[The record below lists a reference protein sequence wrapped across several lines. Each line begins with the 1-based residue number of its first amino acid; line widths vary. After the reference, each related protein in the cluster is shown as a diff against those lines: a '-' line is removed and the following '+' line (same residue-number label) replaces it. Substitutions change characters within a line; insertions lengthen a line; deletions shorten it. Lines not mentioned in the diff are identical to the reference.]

1 MGGARFV
8 EFNCKSGRTNYM
20 KKHHL
25 CLISVAVLTAGCTSY
40 RHPEPVQA
48 KDALR
53 HAMTEQSKAGAL
65 TSVPK
70 SVQSELLQLNRPPQA
85 ISMPEPRLR
94 IAAHDVD
101 AVEFFGSLF
110 KGSRYSVAVHPGVA
124 GQISVELKD
133 VTLTEVLAVVG
144 DMYGFD
150 VQRKGNVFHV
160 YPAGL
165 RTETIPVNYLMMSRR
180 GLSRTS
186 VSTGGVASNDSNSSN
201 NNNFDNAN
209 GSTNNNTSN
218 RSSNGGS
225 GSDGNG
231 TRIET
236 DTNSDYWTDL
246 RDTLQIL
253 VGSGDGRAVIT
264 SPQAGLV
271 TVRAYPKELKAVR
284 EFLSQSE
291 SHLKRQV
298 VLEARILEVALSEGY
313 EQGVDWS
320 GLTASWDG
328 NKGIPTVAQPILTAP
343 GSDPAYKL
351 LNGAGS
357 LGTSLVGATN
367 PIFKAIGGG
376 AGFTITDGNFNVAVN
391 LLKTQGDV
399 NTLSSPRVT
408 ATNNQ
413 KAVIKVGTDEYY
425 VTNASTTITTTPTGT
440 DKTPNVEL
448 TPFFSGIALD
458 VTPQIDEDG
467 KVLLHIH
474 PSVIDTEE
482 QNKVIDM
489 GTTGGKLQLPLAKS
503 SIRESDTVVQ
513 ANNGDIIVIGG
524 LMKTD
529 KQEIVSKVPLL
540 GDIPWV
546 GEAFTNRRESTKKV
560 ELVILLKPTVV
571 EKDTWQNEL
580 QRSSELLDKWYP
592 PKG

>member
-1 MGGARFV
+1 
-8 EFNCKSGRTNYM
+8 M
-20 KKHHL
+20 KKHRL
-25 CLISVAVLTAGCTSY
+25 CLITVAMMAAGCTTY
-40 RHPEPVQA
+40 QHPEPTQA
-48 KDALR
+48 KDALKQ
-53 HAMTEQSKAGAL
+53 AMNEQQKQAAPLTAL
-65 TSVPK
+65 PK
-70 SVQSELLQLNRPPQA
+70 SVQSELLQLNRPQMPVG
-85 ISMPEPRLR
+85 MPEKRLR
-94 IAAHDVD
+94 IAAHDVE

-124 GQISVELKD
+124 GLVSVELKD
-133 VTLTEVLAVVG
+133 VTLPEVLAVVG

-150 VQRKGNVFHV
+150 VQRKGNVFHI

-186 VSTGGVASNDSNSSN
+186 VSTGGVTANDSNNSSDSSFDNASN
-201 NNNFDNAN
+201 NNS
-209 GSTNNNTSN
+209 GSNSSTSN
-218 RSSNGGS
+218 NSSGDNN
-225 GSDGNG
+225 NG

-246 RDTLQIL
+246 RDSLQTLI
-253 VGSGDGRAVIT
+253 GTGDGRAVIT

-271 TVRAYPKELKAVR
+271 TIRAYPKELKAVR
-284 EFLSQSE
+284 EFLTQSE

-298 VLEARILEVALSEGY
+298 VLEARIIEVALNEGY

-320 GLTASWDG
+320 GLSASWDG
-328 NKGIPTVAQPILTAP
+328 NKGITGGQ
-343 GSDPAYKL
+343 
-351 LNGAGS
+351 S
-357 LGTSLVGATN
+357 LANTQLPSTPN
-367 PIFKAIGGG
+367 QIFSALGGG
-376 AGFTITDGNFNVAVN
+376 AGFKISDGNFNVAVN

-425 VTNASTTITTTPTGT
+425 VTNASTTITTTSTGT

-458 VTPQIDEDG
+458 VTPQIDEEG

-489 GTTGGKLQLPLAKS
+489 GTSGGKLQLPLAKS

-560 ELVILLKPTVV
+560 ELVIMLKPTVV

-592 PKG
+592 AKG

>member
-1 MGGARFV
+1 
-8 EFNCKSGRTNYM
+8 M
-20 KKHHL
+20 KKHRL
-25 CLISVAVLTAGCTSY
+25 CLITVAMMAAGCTTY
-40 RHPEPVQA
+40 QHPEPTQA
-48 KDALR
+48 KDALKQ
-53 HAMTEQSKAGAL
+53 AMNEQQKQAAPLTAL
-65 TSVPK
+65 PK
-70 SVQSELLQLNRPPQA
+70 SVQSELLQLNRPQMPVG
-85 ISMPEPRLR
+85 MPEKRLR
-94 IAAHDVD
+94 IAAHDVE

-124 GQISVELKD
+124 GLVSVELKD
-133 VTLTEVLAVVG
+133 VTLPEVLAVVG

-150 VQRKGNVFHV
+150 VQRKGNVFHI

-186 VSTGGVASNDSNSSN
+186 VSTGGVTANDSNNSSDSSFDSASN
-201 NNNFDNAN
+201 NNS
-209 GSTNNNTSN
+209 GSNSSTSN
-218 RSSNGGS
+218 NSSGDNN
-225 GSDGNG
+225 NG

-246 RDTLQIL
+246 RDSLQTLI
-253 VGSGDGRAVIT
+253 GTGDGRAVIT

-271 TVRAYPKELKAVR
+271 TIRAYPKDLKAVR
-284 EFLSQSE
+284 EFLTQSE

-298 VLEARILEVALSEGY
+298 VLEARIIEVALNEGY

-320 GLTASWDG
+320 GLSASWDG
-328 NKGIPTVAQPILTAP
+328 NKGITGGQ
-343 GSDPAYKL
+343 
-351 LNGAGS
+351 S
-357 LGTSLVGATN
+357 LANTQLPSTPN
-367 PIFKAIGGG
+367 QIFSALGGG
-376 AGFTITDGNFNVAVN
+376 AGFKISDGNFNVAVN

-425 VTNASTTITTTPTGT
+425 VTNASTTITTTSTGT

-458 VTPQIDEDG
+458 VTPQIDEEG

-489 GTTGGKLQLPLAKS
+489 GTSGGKLQLPLAKS

-560 ELVILLKPTVV
+560 ELVIMLKPTVV

-592 PKG
+592 AKG

>member
-1 MGGARFV
+1 
-8 EFNCKSGRTNYM
+8 M
-20 KKHHL
+20 KKHHF
-25 CLISVAVLTAGCTSY
+25 CLLPLALAVAACTSY
-40 RHPEPVQA
+40 QHPEPVQA
-48 KDALR
+48 KDALKQ
-53 HAMTEQSKAGAL
+53 AMKEQTPTAPL
-65 TSVPK
+65 TTLPP
-70 SVQSELLQLNRPPQA
+70 SVQSELLQLNRPQQPLA
-85 ISMPEPRLR
+85 VPEKRLR

-124 GQISVELKD
+124 GAISVELKD
-133 VTLTEVLAVVG
+133 VTLQEALATVG

-165 RTETIPVNYLMMSRR
+165 RTETIPVNYLMMARR

-186 VSTGGVASNDSNSSN
+186 VSTGGVTANDNN
-201 NNNFDNAN
+201 NNGNNNFDSS
-209 GSTNNNTSN
+209 GNNNN
-218 RSSNGGS
+218 GNNNLGSSNGDNGNS
-225 GSDGNG
+225 NNSNG

-236 DTNSDYWTDL
+236 DSNNDYWSDL
-246 RDTLQIL
+246 RDALQTLI
-253 VGSGDGRAVIT
+253 GTGEGRAVIT

-284 EFLSQSE
+284 EFLDQSGE
-291 SHLKRQV
+291 HLKRQV
-298 VLEARILEVALSEGY
+298 VLEARILEVSLNEGY

-320 GLTASWDG
+320 GLSASWDG
-328 NKGIPTVAQPILTAP
+328 NKGIT
-343 GSDPAYKL
+343 G
-351 LNGAGS
+351 GGS
-357 LGTSLVGATN
+357 LLDS
-367 PIFKAIGGG
+367 PIASTPNQIFRALGGG
-376 AGFTITDGNFNVAVN
+376 AGFTISDGNFNVAVS

-413 KAVIKVGTDEYY
+413 KAVIKVGTDEYF
-425 VTNASTTITTTPTGT
+425 VTNASTTTTTSGNSAPIV
-440 DKTPNVEL
+440 TPNVEL

-458 VTPQIDEDG
+458 VTPQIDEAG
-467 KVLLHIH
+467 RVLLHIH

-482 QNKVIDM
+482 QNKTINV
-489 GTTGGKLQLPLAKS
+489 GTADPLVLPLAKS
-503 SIRESDTVVQ
+503 AIRESDTVVQ

-571 EKDTWQNEL
+571 EKDTWQKEL

>member
-1 MGGARFV
+1 
-8 EFNCKSGRTNYM
+8 M
-20 KKHHL
+20 KTHRL
-25 CLISVAVLTAGCTSY
+25 CLIAVAMMAAGCTTY
-40 RHPEPVQA
+40 RHPEPTQA
-48 KDALR
+48 KDALKQ
-53 HAMTEQSKAGAL
+53 AMSEQQKRAAPL
-65 TSVPK
+65 TTLPE
-70 SVQSELLQLNRPPQA
+70 SVQSELLQLNRPQTPVP
-85 ISMPEPRLR
+85 MPEKRLR
-94 IAAHDVD
+94 IAAHDVE

-110 KGSRYSVAVHPGVA
+110 KGSRYSVAVHPGVS
-124 GQISVELKD
+124 GLVSVELKD
-133 VTLTEVLAVVG
+133 VTLLEVLAVVG

-150 VQRKGNVFHV
+150 VQRKGNVFHI

-186 VSTGGVASNDSNSSN
+186 VSTGGVTSNDNNNSNNNSFDSANSNNTSTSNSS
-201 NNNFDNAN
+201 
-209 GSTNNNTSN
+209 G
-218 RSSNGGS
+218 SNGN
-225 GSDGNG
+225 SDNSNG

-246 RDTLQIL
+246 RTSLEMLI
-253 VGSGDGRAVIT
+253 GTGDGRAVIT

-271 TVRAYPKELKAVR
+271 TIRAYPKELKAVR
-284 EFLSQSE
+284 EFLNQSE

-298 VLEARILEVALSEGY
+298 VLEARILEVSLNEGY

-320 GLTASWDG
+320 GLSASWDG
-328 NKGIPTVAQPILTAP
+328 NKGIT
-343 GSDPAYKL
+343 G
-351 LNGAGS
+351 GGS
-357 LGTSLVGATN
+357 LANTGLPVTPN
-367 PIFKAIGGG
+367 QIFTALGGG
-376 AGFTITDGNFNVAVN
+376 AGFKISDGSFKVAVN

-425 VTNASTTITTTPTGT
+425 VTNASTTITTNSSGVS

-458 VTPQIDEDG
+458 VTPQIDEEG

-489 GTTGGKLQLPLAKS
+489 GTTGGKLELPLARS

-571 EKDTWQNEL
+571 EKETWQNEL
-580 QRSSELLDKWYP
+580 QRSADLLDKWYP

>member
-1 MGGARFV
+1 
-8 EFNCKSGRTNYM
+8 M
-20 KKHHL
+20 KKHHF
-25 CLISVAVLTAGCTSY
+25 CLLPLALAVAACTTY
-40 RHPEPVQA
+40 KHPEPVQA
-48 KDALR
+48 KDALKQ
-53 HAMTEQSKAGAL
+53 AMTEQTPTAPL
-65 TSVPK
+65 TTLPP
-70 SVQSELLQLNRPPQA
+70 SVQSELLQLNRPQQPVA
-85 ISMPEPRLR
+85 VPEKRLR

-124 GQISVELKD
+124 GSISVELKD
-133 VTLTEVLAVVG
+133 VTLQEALATVG

-165 RTETIPVNYLMMSRR
+165 RTETIPVNYLMMARR

-186 VSTGGVASNDSNSSN
+186 VSTGGVTANDNNNNGNNNNFDGSSN
-201 NNNFDNAN
+201 NNN
-209 GSTNNNTSN
+209 GNNNFGS
-218 RSSNGGS
+218 SSNGDNS
-225 GSDGNG
+225 NNNSNG

-236 DTNSDYWTDL
+236 DSNNDYWTDL
-246 RDTLQIL
+246 RDSLQTLI
-253 VGSGDGRAVIT
+253 GTGEGRAVIT

-284 EFLSQSE
+284 DFLDQSGE
-291 SHLKRQV
+291 HLKRQV
-298 VLEARILEVALSEGY
+298 VLEARILEVSLNEGY
-313 EQGVDWS
+313 EQGVDWN
-320 GLTASWDG
+320 GLSASWDG
-328 NKGIPTVAQPILTAP
+328 NKGIRK
-343 GSDPAYKL
+343 G
-351 LNGAGS
+351 GS
-357 LGTSLVGATN
+357 LGDSQVGATN
-367 PIFKAIGGG
+367 PIFNAIGGG
-376 AGFTITDGNFNVAVN
+376 AGFTISDGNFTVAVD

-413 KAVIKVGTDEYY
+413 KAVIKVGTDEYF
-425 VTNASTTITTTPTGT
+425 VTNASTTTTTSGNSAPIV
-440 DKTPNVEL
+440 TPNVEL

-458 VTPQIDEDG
+458 VTPQIDEQG

-482 QNKVIDM
+482 QNKTINV
-489 GTTGGKLQLPLAKS
+489 GTADPLVLPLAKS

-513 ANNGDIIVIGG
+513 ANNGDIVVIGG

-529 KQEIVSKVPLL
+529 KKEVVSKVPLL

-546 GEAFTNRRESTKKV
+546 GEAFTNRSESTNKV

-571 EKDTWQNEL
+571 DKDTWQKEL

>member
-1 MGGARFV
+1 
-8 EFNCKSGRTNYM
+8 M

-25 CLISVAVLTAGCTSY
+25 CLISAAVLTAGCTSY

-53 HAMTEQSKAGAL
+53 HAMTEQNKGGAL
-65 TSVPK
+65 TSVPT

-186 VSTGGVASNDSNSSN
+186 VSTGGVASNDNNSSN
-201 NNNFDNAN
+201 NNNFDNSN
-209 GSTNNNTSN
+209 NTNNSTSN
-218 RSSNGGS
+218 RSSNGS
-225 GSDGNG
+225 SNSDSNG

-246 RDTLQIL
+246 RDTLQTLI
-253 VGSGDGRAVIT
+253 GSGDGRAVIT

-271 TVRAYPKELKAVR
+271 TIRAYPKELKAVR
-284 EFLSQSE
+284 EFLNQSE

-298 VLEARILEVALSEGY
+298 VLEARILEVSLNEGY

-320 GLTASWDG
+320 GLSASWDG
-328 NKGIPTVAQPILTAP
+328 NKGIT
-343 GSDPAYKL
+343 G
-351 LNGAGS
+351 GGS
-357 LGTSLVGATN
+357 LTPSTIANTPN
-367 PIFKAIGGG
+367 QIFSALGGG
-376 AGFTITDGNFNVAVN
+376 AGFKISDGNFNVAVN

-413 KAVIKVGTDEYY
+413 KAVIKVGTDEYF
-425 VTNASTTITTTPTGT
+425 VTNASTTTTTSGT
-440 DKTPNVEL
+440 SAPIVTPNVEL

-458 VTPQIDEDG
+458 VTPQIDEEG

-482 QNKVIDM
+482 QKKTIDV
-489 GTTGGKLQLPLAKS
+489 GTADPLILPLAKS

>member
-1 MGGARFV
+1 
-8 EFNCKSGRTNYM
+8 M
-20 KKHHL
+20 KKHRL
-25 CLISVAVLTAGCTSY
+25 SLITVAMMAAGCTTY
-40 RHPEPVQA
+40 QHPEPTQA
-48 KDALR
+48 KDALKQ
-53 HAMTEQSKAGAL
+53 AMNEQQKQAAPLTAL
-65 TSVPK
+65 PK
-70 SVQSELLQLNRPPQA
+70 SVQSELLQLNRPQMPVG
-85 ISMPEPRLR
+85 MPEKRLR
-94 IAAHDVD
+94 IAAHDVE

-124 GQISVELKD
+124 GLVSVELKD
-133 VTLTEVLAVVG
+133 VTLPEVLAVVG

-150 VQRKGNVFHV
+150 VQRKGNVFHI

-186 VSTGGVASNDSNSSN
+186 VSTGGVTANDSNNSSDSSFDSASN
-201 NNNFDNAN
+201 NNS
-209 GSTNNNTSN
+209 GSNSSTSN
-218 RSSNGGS
+218 NSSGDNN
-225 GSDGNG
+225 NG

-246 RDTLQIL
+246 RDSLQTLI
-253 VGSGDGRAVIT
+253 GTGDGRAVIT

-271 TVRAYPKELKAVR
+271 TIRAYPKELKAVR
-284 EFLSQSE
+284 EFLTQSE

-298 VLEARILEVALSEGY
+298 VLEARIIEVALNEGY

-320 GLTASWDG
+320 GLSASWDG
-328 NKGIPTVAQPILTAP
+328 NKGITGGQ
-343 GSDPAYKL
+343 
-351 LNGAGS
+351 S
-357 LGTSLVGATN
+357 LANTQLPSTPN
-367 PIFKAIGGG
+367 QIFSALGGG
-376 AGFTITDGNFNVAVN
+376 AGFKISDGNFNVAVN

-425 VTNASTTITTTPTGT
+425 VTNASTTITTTSTGT

-458 VTPQIDEDG
+458 VTPQIDEEG

-489 GTTGGKLQLPLAKS
+489 GTSGGKLQLPLAKS

-560 ELVILLKPTVV
+560 ELVIMLKPTVV

-592 PKG
+592 AKG

>member
-1 MGGARFV
+1 
-8 EFNCKSGRTNYM
+8 M
-20 KKHHL
+20 KKHRL
-25 CLISVAVLTAGCTSY
+25 CLITVAMMAAGCTTY
-40 RHPEPVQA
+40 QHPEPTQA
-48 KDALR
+48 KDALKQ
-53 HAMTEQSKAGAL
+53 AMNDQQKQAAPLTAL
-65 TSVPK
+65 PK
-70 SVQSELLQLNRPPQA
+70 SVQSELLQLNRPQMPVG
-85 ISMPEPRLR
+85 MPEKRLR
-94 IAAHDVD
+94 IAAHDVE

-124 GQISVELKD
+124 GLVSVELKD
-133 VTLTEVLAVVG
+133 VTLPEVLAVVG

-150 VQRKGNVFHV
+150 VQRKGNVFHI

-186 VSTGGVASNDSNSSN
+186 VSTGGVTANDSNNDSNGSFDNSSN
-201 NNNFDNAN
+201 NN
-209 GSTNNNTSN
+209 STNNS
-218 RSSNGGS
+218 SSNNSS
-225 GSDGNG
+225 GDSSNG

-246 RDTLQIL
+246 RDSLQTLI
-253 VGSGDGRAVIT
+253 GSGDGRAVIT

-271 TVRAYPKELKAVR
+271 TIRAYPKELKAVR
-284 EFLSQSE
+284 EFLNQSE

-298 VLEARILEVALSEGY
+298 VLEARIIEVALNEGY

-320 GLTASWDG
+320 GLSASWDG
-328 NKGIPTVAQPILTAP
+328 NKGITGGGSADTSPLPTTPNQ
-343 GSDPAYKL
+343 
-351 LNGAGS
+351 
-357 LGTSLVGATN
+357 
-367 PIFKAIGGG
+367 IFSALGGG
-376 AGFTITDGNFNVAVN
+376 AGFKISDGNFNVAVN

-413 KAVIKVGTDEYY
+413 KAVIKVGTDEYF
-425 VTNASTTITTTPTGT
+425 VTNASTTTVTSTGT
-440 DKTPNVEL
+440 AEPIVTPNVEL

-458 VTPQIDEDG
+458 VTPQIDEEG
-467 KVLLHIH
+467 RVLLHIH

-482 QNKVIDM
+482 QKKIINV
-489 GTTGGKLQLPLAKS
+489 GTAKPLELPLAKS

-560 ELVILLKPTVV
+560 ELVIMLKPTVV

-592 PKG
+592 AKG

>member
-1 MGGARFV
+1 
-8 EFNCKSGRTNYM
+8 M
-20 KKHHL
+20 KKHHF
-25 CLISVAVLTAGCTSY
+25 CLLPLALAVAACTSY
-40 RHPEPVQA
+40 QHPEPVQA
-48 KDALR
+48 KDALKQ
-53 HAMTEQSKAGAL
+53 AMKEQTPTAPL
-65 TSVPK
+65 TTLPP
-70 SVQSELLQLNRPPQA
+70 SVQSELLQLNRPQQPLA
-85 ISMPEPRLR
+85 VPEKRLR

-124 GQISVELKD
+124 GAISVELKD
-133 VTLTEVLAVVG
+133 VTLQEALATVG

-165 RTETIPVNYLMMSRR
+165 RTETIPVNYLMMARR

-186 VSTGGVASNDSNSSN
+186 VSTGGVTANDNN
-201 NNNFDNAN
+201 NNGNNNFDSS
-209 GSTNNNTSN
+209 GNNNN
-218 RSSNGGS
+218 GNNNLGSSNGDNGNS
-225 GSDGNG
+225 NNSNG

-236 DTNSDYWTDL
+236 DSNNDYWTDL
-246 RDTLQIL
+246 RDALQTLI
-253 VGSGDGRAVIT
+253 GTGEGRAVIT

-284 EFLSQSE
+284 EFLDQSGE
-291 SHLKRQV
+291 HLKRQV
-298 VLEARILEVALSEGY
+298 VLEARILEVSLNEGY

-320 GLTASWDG
+320 GLSASWDG
-328 NKGIPTVAQPILTAP
+328 NKGIT
-343 GSDPAYKL
+343 G
-351 LNGAGS
+351 GGS
-357 LGTSLVGATN
+357 LLDS
-367 PIFKAIGGG
+367 PIASTPNQIFRALGGG
-376 AGFTITDGNFNVAVN
+376 AGFTISDGNFNVAVS

-413 KAVIKVGTDEYY
+413 KAVIKVGTDEYF
-425 VTNASTTITTTPTGT
+425 VTNASTTTTTSGNSAPIV
-440 DKTPNVEL
+440 TPNVEL

-458 VTPQIDEDG
+458 VTPQIDEQG

-482 QNKVIDM
+482 QSKTINV
-489 GTTGGKLQLPLAKS
+489 GTADPLVLPLAKS
-503 SIRESDTVVQ
+503 AIRESDTVVQ

-571 EKDTWQNEL
+571 EKDTWQKEL

>member
-1 MGGARFV
+1 MQVRV
-8 EFNCKSGRTNYM
+8 HSLHEKN
-20 KKHHL
+20 HL
-25 CLISVAVLTAGCTSY
+25 CLISVAVLAAGCTSY

-48 KDALR
+48 KDALK
-53 HAMTEQSKAGAL
+53 HAMTEQNKIGAL
-65 TSVPK
+65 ATVPK
-70 SVQSELLQLNRPPQA
+70 SVQSELLQMNRPPQA
-85 ISMPEPRLR
+85 ISMPEQRLR
-94 IAAHDVD
+94 IAAHDVE

-110 KGSRYSVAVHPGVA
+110 KGSRYSVAVHPGV
-124 GQISVELKD
+124 GGLVSVELKD
-133 VTLTEVLAVVG
+133 VTLPEVLAVVG

-186 VSTGGVASNDSNSSN
+186 VSTGGVTANDNNSNNSSV
-201 NNNFDNAN
+201 DNAN
-209 GSTNNNTSN
+209 GNSSGSNN
-218 RSSNGGS
+218 SSNSSS
-225 GSDGNG
+225 GSNSSNG

-246 RDTLQIL
+246 RGSLEMLI
-253 VGSGDGRAVIT
+253 GSGDGRAVIT

-271 TVRAYPKELKAVR
+271 TIRAYPKELKAVR

-291 SHLKRQV
+291 THLKRQV
-298 VLEARILEVALSEGY
+298 VLEARILEVALNEGY

-320 GLTASWDG
+320 GLSASWDG
-328 NKGIPTVAQPILTAP
+328 NKGIT
-343 GSDPAYKL
+343 G
-351 LNGAGS
+351 GGS
-357 LGTSLVGATN
+357 LSPTQLPTTPN
-367 PIFKAIGGG
+367 QIFTALGGG
-376 AGFTITDGNFNVAVN
+376 AGFKISDGNFNVAVN

-413 KAVIKVGTDEYY
+413 KAVIKVGTDEYF
-425 VTNASTTITTTPTGT
+425 VTKASTTITSNSSGVS
-440 DKTPNVEL
+440 DRTPNVEL
-448 TPFFSGIALD
+448 TPFFSGISLD
-458 VTPQIDEDG
+458 VTPQIDEEG

-489 GTTGGKLQLPLAKS
+489 GTSGGRLELPLAKS

-540 GDIPWV
+540 GDIPWI

-580 QRSSELLDKWYP
+580 KRSADLLDKWYP

>member
-1 MGGARFV
+1 
-8 EFNCKSGRTNYM
+8 M
-20 KKHHL
+20 KKHRL
-25 CLISVAVLTAGCTSY
+25 CLITVAMMAAGCTTY
-40 RHPEPVQA
+40 QHPEPTQA
-48 KDALR
+48 KDALKQ
-53 HAMTEQSKAGAL
+53 AMNEQQKQAAPLTAL
-65 TSVPK
+65 PK
-70 SVQSELLQLNRPPQA
+70 SVQSELLQLNRPQMPVG
-85 ISMPEPRLR
+85 MPEKRLR
-94 IAAHDVD
+94 IAAHDVE

-124 GQISVELKD
+124 GLVSVELKD
-133 VTLTEVLAVVG
+133 VTLPEVLAVVG

-150 VQRKGNVFHV
+150 VQRKGNVFHI

-186 VSTGGVASNDSNSSN
+186 VSTGGVTANDSNNSSDSSFDSASN
-201 NNNFDNAN
+201 NNS
-209 GSTNNNTSN
+209 GSNSST
-218 RSSNGGS
+218 SSNSS
-225 GSDGNG
+225 GDNNNG

-246 RDTLQIL
+246 RDSLQTLI
-253 VGSGDGRAVIT
+253 GTGDGRAVIT

-271 TVRAYPKELKAVR
+271 TIRAYPKELKAVR
-284 EFLSQSE
+284 EFLTQSE

-298 VLEARILEVALSEGY
+298 VLEARIIEVALNEGY

-320 GLTASWDG
+320 GLSASWDG
-328 NKGIPTVAQPILTAP
+328 NKGITGGQ
-343 GSDPAYKL
+343 
-351 LNGAGS
+351 S
-357 LGTSLVGATN
+357 LANTQLPSTPN
-367 PIFKAIGGG
+367 QIFSALGGG
-376 AGFTITDGNFNVAVN
+376 AGFTISDGNFNVAVN

-425 VTNASTTITTTPTGT
+425 VTNASTTITTTSTGT

-458 VTPQIDEDG
+458 VTPQIDEEG

-489 GTTGGKLQLPLAKS
+489 GTSGGKLQLPLAKS

-560 ELVILLKPTVV
+560 ELVIMLKPTVV

-592 PKG
+592 AKG

>member
-1 MGGARFV
+1 
-8 EFNCKSGRTNYM
+8 M
-20 KKHHL
+20 KTHRL
-25 CLISVAVLTAGCTSY
+25 CLIAVAMMAAGCTTY
-40 RHPEPVQA
+40 RHPEPTQA
-48 KDALR
+48 KDALKQ
-53 HAMTEQSKAGAL
+53 AMSEQQKQAAPL
-65 TSVPK
+65 TTLPE
-70 SVQSELLQLNRPPQA
+70 SVQSELLQLNRPQTPVP
-85 ISMPEPRLR
+85 MPEKRLR

-110 KGSRYSVAVHPGVA
+110 KGSRYSVAVHPGVS
-124 GQISVELKD
+124 GLVSVELKD
-133 VTLTEVLAVVG
+133 VTLQEVLAVVG

-150 VQRKGNVFHV
+150 VQRKGNVFHI

-186 VSTGGVASNDSNSSN
+186 VSTGGVTSNDNNNSNNNSFDSANSNSTSTSNSS
-201 NNNFDNAN
+201 
-209 GSTNNNTSN
+209 G
-218 RSSNGGS
+218 SNGN
-225 GSDGNG
+225 SDNSNG

-246 RDTLQIL
+246 RTSLEMLI
-253 VGSGDGRAVIT
+253 GTGDGRAVIT

-271 TVRAYPKELKAVR
+271 TIRAYPKELKAVR
-284 EFLSQSE
+284 EFLNQSE

-320 GLTASWDG
+320 GLTASWGG

-343 GSDPAYKL
+343 GSTPAYNL

-357 LGTSLVGATN
+357 LGSSLVGAAN

-413 KAVIKVGTDEYY
+413 KAVIKVGTDEYF
-425 VTNASTTITTTPTGT
+425 VTNASTTITTNSSGVS

-458 VTPQIDEDG
+458 VTPQIDEEG

-489 GTTGGKLQLPLAKS
+489 GTTGGKLELPLARS

-571 EKDTWQNEL
+571 EKETWQNEL
-580 QRSSELLDKWYP
+580 QRSADLLDKWYP

>member
-8 EFNCKSGRTNYM
+8 EFNCKSGCTYYM

-25 CLISVAVLTAGCTSY
+25 CLISAAVLTAGCTSY

-53 HAMTEQSKAGAL
+53 HAMTEQNKGGAL

-85 ISMPEPRLR
+85 ISMPEARLR

-186 VSTGGVASNDSNSSN
+186 VSTGGVASNDNNSSN
-201 NNNFDNAN
+201 NNNFDNTN
-209 GSTNNNTSN
+209 NSTNNSTSN
-218 RSSNGGS
+218 RSSNGS
-225 GSDGNG
+225 SNSDSNG

-246 RDTLQIL
+246 RDTLQTLI
-253 VGSGDGRAVIT
+253 GSGDGRAVIT

-271 TVRAYPKELKAVR
+271 TIRAYPKELKAVR
-284 EFLSQSE
+284 EFLNQSE

-298 VLEARILEVALSEGY
+298 VLEARILEVSLNEGY

-320 GLTASWDG
+320 GLSASWDG
-328 NKGIPTVAQPILTAP
+328 NKGIT
-343 GSDPAYKL
+343 G
-351 LNGAGS
+351 GGS
-357 LGTSLVGATN
+357 LTPSTIANTPN
-367 PIFKAIGGG
+367 QIFSALGGG
-376 AGFTITDGNFNVAVN
+376 AGFKISDGNFNVAVN

-413 KAVIKVGTDEYY
+413 KAVIKVGTDEYF
-425 VTNASTTITTTPTGT
+425 VTNASTTTTTSGT
-440 DKTPNVEL
+440 SAPIVTPNVEL

-458 VTPQIDEDG
+458 VTPQIDEEG

-482 QNKVIDM
+482 QKKTIDV
-489 GTTGGKLQLPLAKS
+489 GTADPLILPLAKS

>member
-1 MGGARFV
+1 
-8 EFNCKSGRTNYM
+8 M
-20 KKHHL
+20 KKNHL
-25 CLISVAVLTAGCTSY
+25 CLISAAVLAAGCTSY

-48 KDALR
+48 KDALK
-53 HAMTEQSKAGAL
+53 HAMTEQNKVGAL
-65 TSVPK
+65 ATVPK
-70 SVQSELLQLNRPPQA
+70 SVQSELLQMNRPPQA
-85 ISMPEPRLR
+85 ISMPEQRLR
-94 IAAHDVD
+94 IAAHDVE

-110 KGSRYSVAVHPGVA
+110 KGSRYSVAVHPGV
-124 GQISVELKD
+124 GGLVSVELKD
-133 VTLTEVLAVVG
+133 VTLPEVLAVVG

-186 VSTGGVASNDSNSSN
+186 VSTGGVTANDNNSNNSSV
-201 NNNFDNAN
+201 DNAN
-209 GSTNNNTSN
+209 GNSSGSNN
-218 RSSNGGS
+218 SSNGSS
-225 GSDGNG
+225 GSNSSNG

-246 RDTLQIL
+246 RGSLEMLI
-253 VGSGDGRAVIT
+253 GSGDGRAVIT

-271 TVRAYPKELKAVR
+271 TIRAYPKELKAVR

-291 SHLKRQV
+291 THLKRQV
-298 VLEARILEVALSEGY
+298 VLEARILEVALNEGY

-320 GLTASWDG
+320 GLSASWDG
-328 NKGIPTVAQPILTAP
+328 NKGITGGSSLSPTQLPTTPNQIFTA
-343 GSDPAYKL
+343 L
-351 LNGAGS
+351 
-357 LGTSLVGATN
+357 
-367 PIFKAIGGG
+367 GGG
-376 AGFTITDGNFNVAVN
+376 AGFKISDGNFNVAVN

-413 KAVIKVGTDEYY
+413 KAVIKVGTDEYF
-425 VTNASTTITTTPTGT
+425 VTKASTTITSNSSGVS
-440 DKTPNVEL
+440 DRTPNVEL
-448 TPFFSGIALD
+448 TPFFSGISLD
-458 VTPQIDEDG
+458 VTPQIDEEG

-489 GTTGGKLQLPLAKS
+489 GTSGGRLELPLAKS

-540 GDIPWV
+540 GDIPWI

-580 QRSSELLDKWYP
+580 KRSADLLDKWYP

>member
-1 MGGARFV
+1 
-8 EFNCKSGRTNYM
+8 M
-20 KKHHL
+20 KKHRL
-25 CLISVAVLTAGCTSY
+25 CLITVAMMAAGCTTY
-40 RHPEPVQA
+40 QHPEPTQA
-48 KDALR
+48 KDALKQ
-53 HAMTEQSKAGAL
+53 AMNEQQKQAAPLTAL
-65 TSVPK
+65 PK
-70 SVQSELLQLNRPPQA
+70 SVQSELLQLNRPQMPVG
-85 ISMPEPRLR
+85 MPEKRLR
-94 IAAHDVD
+94 IAAHDVE

-124 GQISVELKD
+124 GLVSVELKD
-133 VTLTEVLAVVG
+133 VTLPEVLAVVG

-150 VQRKGNVFHV
+150 VQRKGNVFHI

-186 VSTGGVASNDSNSSN
+186 VSTGGVTANDSNNSSDSSFDSASN
-201 NNNFDNAN
+201 NN
-209 GSTNNNTSN
+209 STNNSSGNN
-218 RSSNGGS
+218 SNGNS
-225 GSDGNG
+225 SNG

-246 RDTLQIL
+246 RDSLQTLI
-253 VGSGDGRAVIT
+253 GTGDGRAVIT

-271 TVRAYPKELKAVR
+271 TIRAYPKELKAVR
-284 EFLSQSE
+284 EFLTQSE

-298 VLEARILEVALSEGY
+298 VLEARIIEVALNEGY

-320 GLTASWDG
+320 GLSASWDG
-328 NKGIPTVAQPILTAP
+328 NKGITGGQ
-343 GSDPAYKL
+343 
-351 LNGAGS
+351 S
-357 LGTSLVGATN
+357 LANTQLPSTPN
-367 PIFKAIGGG
+367 QIFSALGGG
-376 AGFTITDGNFNVAVN
+376 AGFKISDGNFNVAVN

-425 VTNASTTITTTPTGT
+425 VTNASTTITTTSTGT

-458 VTPQIDEDG
+458 VTPQIDEEG

-489 GTTGGKLQLPLAKS
+489 GTSGGKLQLPLAKS

-560 ELVILLKPTVV
+560 ELVIMLKPTVV

-592 PKG
+592 AKG

>member
-1 MGGARFV
+1 
-8 EFNCKSGRTNYM
+8 M
-20 KKHHL
+20 KKHHF
-25 CLISVAVLTAGCTSY
+25 CLLPLALAVAACTSY
-40 RHPEPVQA
+40 QHPEPVQA
-48 KDALR
+48 KDALKQ
-53 HAMTEQSKAGAL
+53 AMNEQTSTAPL
-65 TSVPK
+65 TTLPP
-70 SVQSELLQLNRPPQA
+70 SVQSELLQLNRPQQPLA
-85 ISMPEPRLR
+85 VPEKRLR

-124 GQISVELKD
+124 GAISVELKD
-133 VTLTEVLAVVG
+133 VTLQEALATVG

-165 RTETIPVNYLMMSRR
+165 RTETIPVNYLMMARR

-186 VSTGGVASNDSNSSN
+186 VSTGGVTANDN
-201 NNNFDNAN
+201 NNN
-209 GSTNNNTSN
+209 GNNNVDSSGN
-218 RSSNGGS
+218 NNGGNNNLGSSNGDNGNS
-225 GSDGNG
+225 NNSNG

-236 DTNSDYWTDL
+236 DSNNDYWTDL
-246 RDTLQIL
+246 RDALQTLI
-253 VGSGDGRAVIT
+253 GTGEGRAVIT

-284 EFLSQSE
+284 EFLDQSGE
-291 SHLKRQV
+291 HLKRQV
-298 VLEARILEVALSEGY
+298 VLEARILEVSLNEGY

-320 GLTASWDG
+320 GLSASWDG
-328 NKGIPTVAQPILTAP
+328 NKGIT
-343 GSDPAYKL
+343 G
-351 LNGAGS
+351 GGS
-357 LGTSLVGATN
+357 LLDS
-367 PIFKAIGGG
+367 PIASTPNQIFRALGGG
-376 AGFTITDGNFNVAVN
+376 AGFTISDGNFNVAVS

-413 KAVIKVGTDEYY
+413 KAVIKVGTDEYF
-425 VTNASTTITTTPTGT
+425 VTNASTTTTTSGNSAPIV
-440 DKTPNVEL
+440 TPNVEL

-458 VTPQIDEDG
+458 VTPQIDEAG
-467 KVLLHIH
+467 RVLLHIH

-482 QNKVIDM
+482 QNKTINV
-489 GTTGGKLQLPLAKS
+489 GTADPLVLPLAKS
-503 SIRESDTVVQ
+503 AIRESDTVVQ

-571 EKDTWQNEL
+571 EKDTWQQEL

>member
-1 MGGARFV
+1 
-8 EFNCKSGRTNYM
+8 M

-25 CLISVAVLTAGCTSY
+25 CLITVAMMAAGCTTY
-40 RHPEPVQA
+40 RHPEPTQA
-48 KDALR
+48 KDALKQ
-53 HAMTEQSKAGAL
+53 AMNEQQKQSTPL
-65 TSVPK
+65 TSLPK
-70 SVQSELLQLNRPPQA
+70 SVQSELLQLNRPQMPVG
-85 ISMPEPRLR
+85 MPEKRLR
-94 IAAHDVD
+94 IAAHDVE

-110 KGSRYSVAVHPGVA
+110 KGSRYSVAVHPGVS
-124 GQISVELKD
+124 GLVSVELKD
-133 VTLTEVLAVVG
+133 VTLPEVLAVVG

-150 VQRKGNVFHV
+150 VQRKGSVFHI

-165 RTETIPVNYLMMSRR
+165 RTETIPVNYLMMARR

-186 VSTGGVASNDSNSSN
+186 VSTGGVTANNNDNSN
-201 NNNFDNAN
+201 NNNFDSA
-209 GSTNNNTSN
+209 SNNSGTSSS
-218 RSSNGGS
+218 SSNNS
-225 GSDGNG
+225 GSDNSNG

-236 DTNSDYWTDL
+236 DSNNDYWTDL
-246 RDTLQIL
+246 RDALQTLI
-253 VGSGDGRAVIT
+253 GSGDGRAVIT

-271 TVRAYPKELKAVR
+271 TIRAYPKELKAVR
-284 EFLSQSE
+284 EFLNQSE

-298 VLEARILEVALSEGY
+298 VLEARIIEVALNEGY

-320 GLTASWDG
+320 DLSASWDG
-328 NKGIPTVAQPILTAP
+328 GKGIT
-343 GSDPAYKL
+343 G
-351 LNGAGS
+351 GGS
-357 LGTSLVGATN
+357 LADTQLPTTPN
-367 PIFKAIGGG
+367 QIFTALGGG
-376 AGFTITDGNFNVAVN
+376 AGFKISDGNFNVAVN

-413 KAVIKVGTDEYY
+413 KAVIKVGTDEYF
-425 VTNASTTITTTPTGT
+425 VTNASTTTVTSTGT
-440 DKTPNVEL
+440 AEPIVTPNVEL

-458 VTPQIDEDG
+458 VTPQIDETG

-482 QNKVIDM
+482 QKKIINV
-489 GTTGGKLQLPLAKS
+489 GTAKPLELPLAKS

-560 ELVILLKPTVV
+560 ELVIMLKPTVV

-580 QRSSELLDKWYP
+580 QRSAELLDKWYP
-592 PKG
+592 AKG

>member
-1 MGGARFV
+1 
-8 EFNCKSGRTNYM
+8 M
-20 KKHHL
+20 KKNHL
-25 CLISVAVLTAGCTSY
+25 CLISVAVLAAGCTSY

-48 KDALR
+48 KDALK
-53 HAMTEQSKAGAL
+53 HAMTEQNKVGAL
-65 TSVPK
+65 ATVPK
-70 SVQSELLQLNRPPQA
+70 SVQSELLQMNRPSQA
-85 ISMPEPRLR
+85 ISMPEQRLR
-94 IAAHDVD
+94 IAAHDVE

-110 KGSRYSVAVHPGVA
+110 KGSRYSVAVHPGV
-124 GQISVELKD
+124 GGLVSVELKD
-133 VTLTEVLAVVG
+133 VTLPEVLAVVG

-186 VSTGGVASNDSNSSN
+186 VSTGGVTANDNNSNNSSV
-201 NNNFDNAN
+201 DNAN
-209 GSTNNNTSN
+209 GNS
-218 RSSNGGS
+218 S
-225 GSDGNG
+225 GSNNSSSGSSGSNSSNG

-246 RDTLQIL
+246 RTSLEMLI
-253 VGSGDGRAVIT
+253 GSGDGRAVIT

-271 TVRAYPKELKAVR
+271 TIRAYPKELKAVR

-291 SHLKRQV
+291 THLKRQV
-298 VLEARILEVALSEGY
+298 VLEARILEVALNEGY

-320 GLTASWDG
+320 GLSASWDG
-328 NKGIPTVAQPILTAP
+328 NKGITGGSSLAPTQLPTTPNQIFTA
-343 GSDPAYKL
+343 L
-351 LNGAGS
+351 
-357 LGTSLVGATN
+357 
-367 PIFKAIGGG
+367 GGG
-376 AGFTITDGNFNVAVN
+376 AGFKISDGNFNVAVN

-413 KAVIKVGTDEYY
+413 KAVIKVGTDEYF
-425 VTNASTTITTTPTGT
+425 VTKASTTITSNSSGVS
-440 DKTPNVEL
+440 DRTPNVEL
-448 TPFFSGIALD
+448 TPFFSGISLD
-458 VTPQIDEDG
+458 VTPQIDEEG

-489 GTTGGKLQLPLAKS
+489 GTSGGRLELPLAKS

-540 GDIPWV
+540 GDIPWI

-580 QRSSELLDKWYP
+580 KRSADLLDKWYP

>member
-1 MGGARFV
+1 
-8 EFNCKSGRTNYM
+8 M
-20 KKHHL
+20 KTHRL
-25 CLISVAVLTAGCTSY
+25 CLIAVAMMAAGCTTY
-40 RHPEPVQA
+40 RHPEPTQA
-48 KDALR
+48 KDALKQ
-53 HAMTEQSKAGAL
+53 AMSEQQKQAAPL
-65 TSVPK
+65 TTLPE
-70 SVQSELLQLNRPPQA
+70 SVQSELLQLNRPQTPVP
-85 ISMPEPRLR
+85 MPEKRLR
-94 IAAHDVD
+94 IAAHDVE

-110 KGSRYSVAVHPGVA
+110 KGSRYSVAVHPGVS
-124 GQISVELKD
+124 GLVSVELKD
-133 VTLTEVLAVVG
+133 VTLQEVLAVVG

-150 VQRKGNVFHV
+150 VQRKGNVFHI

-186 VSTGGVASNDSNSSN
+186 VSTGGVTSNDNNNSNNNSFDSANSNNTSTSNSS
-201 NNNFDNAN
+201 
-209 GSTNNNTSN
+209 G
-218 RSSNGGS
+218 SNGN
-225 GSDGNG
+225 SDNSNG

-246 RDTLQIL
+246 RTSLEMLI
-253 VGSGDGRAVIT
+253 GTGDGRAVIT

-271 TVRAYPKELKAVR
+271 TIRAYPKELKAVR
-284 EFLSQSE
+284 EFLNQSE

-320 GLTASWDG
+320 GLTASWGG

-343 GSDPAYKL
+343 GSDPAYNL

-357 LGTSLVGATN
+357 LGSSLVGAAN

-413 KAVIKVGTDEYY
+413 KAVIKVGTDEYF
-425 VTNASTTITTTPTGT
+425 VTNASTTITTNSSGVS

-458 VTPQIDEDG
+458 VTPQIDEEG

-489 GTTGGKLQLPLAKS
+489 GTTGGKLELPLARS

-571 EKDTWQNEL
+571 EKETWQNEL
-580 QRSSELLDKWYP
+580 QRSADLLDKWYP

>member
-1 MGGARFV
+1 
-8 EFNCKSGRTNYM
+8 M
-20 KKHHL
+20 KKNHL
-25 CLISVAVLTAGCTSY
+25 CLISVAVLAAGCTSY

-48 KDALR
+48 KDALK
-53 HAMTEQSKAGAL
+53 HAMTEQNKVGAL
-65 TSVPK
+65 ATVPK
-70 SVQSELLQLNRPPQA
+70 SVQSELLQMNRPPQA
-85 ISMPEPRLR
+85 ISMPEQRLR
-94 IAAHDVD
+94 IAAHDVE

-110 KGSRYSVAVHPGVA
+110 KGSRYSVAVHPGV
-124 GQISVELKD
+124 GGLVSVELKD
-133 VTLTEVLAVVG
+133 VTLPEVLAVVG

-186 VSTGGVASNDSNSSN
+186 VSTGGVTANDNNSNNSSV
-201 NNNFDNAN
+201 DNAN
-209 GSTNNNTSN
+209 GNSSGSNN
-218 RSSNGGS
+218 SSNGSS
-225 GSDGNG
+225 GSNSSNG

-246 RDTLQIL
+246 RTSLEMLI
-253 VGSGDGRAVIT
+253 GSGDGRAVIT

-271 TVRAYPKELKAVR
+271 TIRAYPKELKAVR

-291 SHLKRQV
+291 THLKRQV
-298 VLEARILEVALSEGY
+298 VLEARILEVALNEGY

-320 GLTASWDG
+320 GLSASWDG
-328 NKGIPTVAQPILTAP
+328 NKGITGGSSLAPTQLPTTPNQIFTA
-343 GSDPAYKL
+343 L
-351 LNGAGS
+351 
-357 LGTSLVGATN
+357 
-367 PIFKAIGGG
+367 GGG
-376 AGFTITDGNFNVAVN
+376 AGFKISDGNFNVAVN

-413 KAVIKVGTDEYY
+413 KAVIKVGTDEYF
-425 VTNASTTITTTPTGT
+425 VTKASTTITSNSSGVS
-440 DKTPNVEL
+440 DRTPNVEL
-448 TPFFSGIALD
+448 TPFFSGISLD
-458 VTPQIDEDG
+458 VTPQIDEEG

-489 GTTGGKLQLPLAKS
+489 GTSGGRLELPLAKS

-540 GDIPWV
+540 GDIPWI

-571 EKDTWQNEL
+571 EKDTWQN
-580 QRSSELLDKWYP
+580 
-592 PKG
+592 

>member
-1 MGGARFV
+1 
-8 EFNCKSGRTNYM
+8 M
-20 KKHHL
+20 KKHRL
-25 CLISVAVLTAGCTSY
+25 CLITVAMMAAGCTTY
-40 RHPEPVQA
+40 QHPEPTQA
-48 KDALR
+48 KDALKQ
-53 HAMTEQSKAGAL
+53 AMNDQQKQAAPL
-65 TSVPK
+65 TTLPK
-70 SVQSELLQLNRPPQA
+70 SVQSELLQLNRPQMPVG
-85 ISMPEPRLR
+85 MPEKRLR
-94 IAAHDVD
+94 IAAHDVE

-124 GQISVELKD
+124 GLVSVELKD
-133 VTLTEVLAVVG
+133 VTLPEVLAVVG

-150 VQRKGNVFHV
+150 VQRKGNVFHI

-186 VSTGGVASNDSNSSN
+186 VSTGGVTATDSNNGSNNSSFDNASNNSGSNSS
-201 NNNFDNAN
+201 
-209 GSTNNNTSN
+209 
-218 RSSNGGS
+218 SSNNSNGDS
-225 GSDGNG
+225 SNG

-246 RDTLQIL
+246 RDSLQVLI
-253 VGSGDGRAVIT
+253 GNGDGRAVIT

-271 TVRAYPKELKAVR
+271 TIRAYPKELKAVR
-284 EFLSQSE
+284 EFLTQSE

-298 VLEARILEVALSEGY
+298 VLEARIIEVALNEGY

-320 GLTASWDG
+320 GLSASWDG
-328 NKGIPTVAQPILTAP
+328 NKGIT
-343 GSDPAYKL
+343 G
-351 LNGAGS
+351 GGS
-357 LGTSLVGATN
+357 LTPS
-367 PIFKAIGGG
+367 PIANTPNQIFSALGGG
-376 AGFTITDGNFNVAVN
+376 AGFKISDGNFNVAVN

-413 KAVIKVGTDEYY
+413 KAVIKVGTDEYF
-425 VTNASTTITTTPTGT
+425 VTNASTTMVTSTGGA
-440 DKTPNVEL
+440 DPVVTPNVEL

-458 VTPQIDEDG
+458 VTPQIDEEG
-467 KVLLHIH
+467 RVLLHIH

-482 QNKVIDM
+482 QKKTIDV
-489 GTTGGKLQLPLAKS
+489 GTKDPLILPLAKS

-560 ELVILLKPTVV
+560 ELVIMLKPTVV

-592 PKG
+592 AKG

>member
-1 MGGARFV
+1 
-8 EFNCKSGRTNYM
+8 M
-20 KKHHL
+20 KKHPFCPL
-25 CLISVAVLTAGCTSY
+25 PLALAVAGCTTY

-48 KDALR
+48 KDALKQ
-53 HAMTEQSKAGAL
+53 AMSEQSPTAPL
-65 TSVPK
+65 TSLPP
-70 SVQSELLQLNRPPQA
+70 SVQSELLQLNRPQQPMT
-85 ISMPEPRLR
+85 IPEKRMR

-124 GQISVELKD
+124 GVISVELKD
-133 VTLTEVLAVVG
+133 VTLQEALATVG

-165 RTETIPVNYLMMSRR
+165 RTETIPVNYLMMARR

-186 VSTGGVASNDSNSSN
+186 VSTGGVTANDNNNGN
-201 NNNFDNAN
+201 NNNFDNGLN
-209 GSTNNNTSN
+209 NSGNNNSQGNTA
-218 RSSNGGS
+218 S
-225 GSDGNG
+225 GDNNTNSNG

-236 DTNSDYWTDL
+236 DSNNDYWTDL
-246 RDTLQIL
+246 RDSLQTLI
-253 VGSGDGRAVIT
+253 GTGEGRAVIT

-284 EFLSQSE
+284 EFLDQSGE
-291 SHLKRQV
+291 HLKRQV
-298 VLEARILEVALSEGY
+298 VLEARILEVSLNEGY

-320 GLTASWDG
+320 GLSASWDG
-328 NKGIPTVAQPILTAP
+328 GKGIT
-343 GSDPAYKL
+343 G
-351 LNGAGS
+351 GGS
-357 LGTSLVGATN
+357 LMDS
-367 PIFKAIGGG
+367 PIASTPNQIFRALGGG
-376 AGFTITDGNFNVAVN
+376 AGFTISDGNFNVAVS

-413 KAVIKVGTDEYY
+413 KAVIKVGTDEYF
-425 VTNASTTITTTPTGT
+425 VTNASTTTTTSGT
-440 DKTPNVEL
+440 SAPIVTPNVEL

-458 VTPQIDEDG
+458 VTPQIDEQG

-482 QNKVIDM
+482 QSKTINV
-489 GTTGGKLQLPLAKS
+489 GTADPLVLPLAKS

-529 KQEIVSKVPLL
+529 RQEIVSKVPLL

-546 GEAFTNRRESTKKV
+546 GEAFTNRRESNRKV

-571 EKDTWQNEL
+571 EKDTWQKEL

>member
-1 MGGARFV
+1 
-8 EFNCKSGRTNYM
+8 M
-20 KKHHL
+20 KKHRL
-25 CLISVAVLTAGCTSY
+25 CLISVAMMAAGCTTY
-40 RHPEPVQA
+40 QHPEPTQA
-48 KDALR
+48 KDALKQ
-53 HAMTEQSKAGAL
+53 AMNEQQKQAAPLTAL
-65 TSVPK
+65 PK
-70 SVQSELLQLNRPPQA
+70 SVQSELLQLNRPQMPVG
-85 ISMPEPRLR
+85 MPEKRLR
-94 IAAHDVD
+94 IAAHDVE

-124 GQISVELKD
+124 GLVSVELKD
-133 VTLTEVLAVVG
+133 VTLPEVLAVVG

-150 VQRKGNVFHV
+150 VQRKGNVFHI

-186 VSTGGVASNDSNSSN
+186 VSTGGVTANDSNNSSDSSFDSASN
-201 NNNFDNAN
+201 NNS
-209 GSTNNNTSN
+209 GSNSST
-218 RSSNGGS
+218 SSNSS
-225 GSDGNG
+225 GDNNNG

-246 RDTLQIL
+246 RDSLQTLI
-253 VGSGDGRAVIT
+253 GTGDGRAVIT

-271 TVRAYPKELKAVR
+271 TIRAYPKELKAVR
-284 EFLSQSE
+284 EFLTQSE

-298 VLEARILEVALSEGY
+298 VLEARIIEVALNEGY

-320 GLTASWDG
+320 GLSASWDG
-328 NKGIPTVAQPILTAP
+328 NKGITGGKSLANTQLPSTPNQIFTA
-343 GSDPAYKL
+343 L
-351 LNGAGS
+351 
-357 LGTSLVGATN
+357 
-367 PIFKAIGGG
+367 GGG
-376 AGFTITDGNFNVAVN
+376 AGFTISDGNFNVAVN

-425 VTNASTTITTTPTGT
+425 VTNASTTITTTSTGT

-458 VTPQIDEDG
+458 VTPQIDEEG

-489 GTTGGKLQLPLAKS
+489 GTSGGKLQLPLAKS

-560 ELVILLKPTVV
+560 ELVIMLKPTVV

-592 PKG
+592 AKS

>member
-1 MGGARFV
+1 
-8 EFNCKSGRTNYM
+8 M

-25 CLISVAVLTAGCTSY
+25 CLISAAVLTAGCTSY

-53 HAMTEQSKAGAL
+53 HAMTEQNKGGAL

-85 ISMPEPRLR
+85 ISMPEARLR

-186 VSTGGVASNDSNSSN
+186 VSTGGVASNDNNSSN

-209 GSTNNNTSN
+209 NSTNNSTSN
-218 RSSNGGS
+218 RSSNGS
-225 GSDGNG
+225 SNSDSNG

-246 RDTLQIL
+246 RDTLQTLI
-253 VGSGDGRAVIT
+253 GSGDGRAVIT

-271 TVRAYPKELKAVR
+271 TIRAYPKELKAVR
-284 EFLSQSE
+284 EFLNQSE

-298 VLEARILEVALSEGY
+298 VLEARILEVALNEGY

-320 GLTASWDG
+320 GLSASWDG
-328 NKGIPTVAQPILTAP
+328 NKGITGGGSATPSQLPTTPNQ
-343 GSDPAYKL
+343 
-351 LNGAGS
+351 
-357 LGTSLVGATN
+357 
-367 PIFKAIGGG
+367 IFSALGGG
-376 AGFTITDGNFNVAVN
+376 AGFKISDGNFNVAVN

-413 KAVIKVGTDEYY
+413 KAVIKVGTDEYF
-425 VTNASTTITTTPTGT
+425 VTNASTTITTNSSGVS

-458 VTPQIDEDG
+458 VTPQIDEEG

-482 QNKVIDM
+482 QQKTIDM
-489 GTTGGKLQLPLAKS
+489 GITGGKLQLPLAKS

>member
-1 MGGARFV
+1 
-8 EFNCKSGRTNYM
+8 M
-20 KKHHL
+20 KKPPF
-25 CLISVAVLTAGCTSY
+25 CLLPLALAVAGCTTY

-48 KDALR
+48 KDALKQ
-53 HAMTEQSKAGAL
+53 AMSEQSPTAPL
-65 TSVPK
+65 TSLPP
-70 SVQSELLQLNRPPQA
+70 SVQSELLQLNRPQQPMT
-85 ISMPEPRLR
+85 IPEKRMR

-124 GQISVELKD
+124 GVISVELKD
-133 VTLTEVLAVVG
+133 VTLQEALATVG

-165 RTETIPVNYLMMSRR
+165 RTETIPVNYLMMARR

-186 VSTGGVASNDSNSSN
+186 VSTGGVTANDNNNGN
-201 NNNFDNAN
+201 NNNFDNGLN
-209 GSTNNNTSN
+209 NSGNNNSQGNTA
-218 RSSNGGS
+218 S
-225 GSDGNG
+225 GDNNTNSNG

-236 DTNSDYWTDL
+236 DSNNDYWTDL
-246 RDTLQIL
+246 RDALQTLI
-253 VGSGDGRAVIT
+253 GTGEGRAVIT

-284 EFLSQSE
+284 EFLDQSGE
-291 SHLKRQV
+291 HLKRQV
-298 VLEARILEVALSEGY
+298 VLEARILEVSLNEGY

-320 GLTASWDG
+320 GLSASWDG
-328 NKGIPTVAQPILTAP
+328 GKGIT
-343 GSDPAYKL
+343 G
-351 LNGAGS
+351 GGS
-357 LGTSLVGATN
+357 LMDS
-367 PIFKAIGGG
+367 PIASTPNQIFRALGGG
-376 AGFTITDGNFNVAVN
+376 AGFTISDGNFNVAVS

-413 KAVIKVGTDEYY
+413 KAVIKVGTDEYF
-425 VTNASTTITTTPTGT
+425 VTNASTTTTTSGT
-440 DKTPNVEL
+440 SAPIVTPNVEL

-458 VTPQIDEDG
+458 VTPQIDEQG

-482 QNKVIDM
+482 QSKTINV
-489 GTTGGKLQLPLAKS
+489 GTADPLVLPLAKS

-529 KQEIVSKVPLL
+529 RQEIVSKVPLL

-546 GEAFTNRRESTKKV
+546 GEAFTNRRESNRKV

-571 EKDTWQNEL
+571 EKDTWQKEL

>member
-1 MGGARFV
+1 
-8 EFNCKSGRTNYM
+8 M
-20 KKHHL
+20 KKNHL
-25 CLISVAVLTAGCTSY
+25 CLISVAVLAAGCTSY

-48 KDALR
+48 KDALK
-53 HAMTEQSKAGAL
+53 HAMTEQNKVGAL
-65 TSVPK
+65 ATVPK
-70 SVQSELLQLNRPPQA
+70 SVQSELLQMNRPPQA
-85 ISMPEPRLR
+85 ISMPEQRLR
-94 IAAHDVD
+94 IAAHDVE

-110 KGSRYSVAVHPGVA
+110 KGSRYSVAVHPGV
-124 GQISVELKD
+124 GGLVSVELKD
-133 VTLTEVLAVVG
+133 VTLPEVLAVVG

-186 VSTGGVASNDSNSSN
+186 VSTGGVTANDNNSNNSSVDNANANGNSSGSNNSSNGSSGSNSS
-201 NNNFDNAN
+201 
-209 GSTNNNTSN
+209 
-218 RSSNGGS
+218 
-225 GSDGNG
+225 NG

-246 RDTLQIL
+246 RGSLEMLI
-253 VGSGDGRAVIT
+253 GSGDGRAVIT

-271 TVRAYPKELKAVR
+271 TIRAYPKELKAVR

-291 SHLKRQV
+291 THLKRQV
-298 VLEARILEVALSEGY
+298 VLEARILEVALNEGY

-320 GLTASWDG
+320 GLSASWDG
-328 NKGIPTVAQPILTAP
+328 NKGIT
-343 GSDPAYKL
+343 G
-351 LNGAGS
+351 GGS
-357 LGTSLVGATN
+357 LSPTQLPTTPN
-367 PIFKAIGGG
+367 QIFTALGGG
-376 AGFTITDGNFNVAVN
+376 AGFKISDGNFNVAVN

-413 KAVIKVGTDEYY
+413 KAVIKVGTDEYF
-425 VTNASTTITTTPTGT
+425 VTKASTTITSNSSGVS
-440 DKTPNVEL
+440 DRTPNVEL
-448 TPFFSGIALD
+448 TPFFSGISLD
-458 VTPQIDEDG
+458 VTPQIDEEG

-489 GTTGGKLQLPLAKS
+489 GTSGGRLELPLAKS

-540 GDIPWV
+540 GDIPWI

-580 QRSSELLDKWYP
+580 KRSADLLDKWYP

>member
-1 MGGARFV
+1 
-8 EFNCKSGRTNYM
+8 M
-20 KKHHL
+20 KKHHF
-25 CLISVAVLTAGCTSY
+25 CLLPLALAVAGCTTY

-48 KDALR
+48 KDAIKQ
-53 HAMTEQSKAGAL
+53 AMSEQTPTAPL
-65 TSVPK
+65 TTLPP
-70 SVQSELLQLNRPPQA
+70 SVQSELLQLNRPQQPL
-85 ISMPEPRLR
+85 SVPEKRMR

-124 GQISVELKD
+124 GVISVELKD
-133 VTLTEVLAVVG
+133 VTLQEALATVG

-165 RTETIPVNYLMMSRR
+165 RTETIPVNYLMMARR

-186 VSTGGVASNDSNSSN
+186 VSTGGVTANDNNDNGN
-201 NNNFDNAN
+201 NNNFDNGLN
-209 GSTNNNTSN
+209 NSGSNNNNSN
-218 RSSNGGS
+218 SFDNGNNGNGNS
-225 GSDGNG
+225 NG

-236 DTNSDYWTDL
+236 DSNNDYWTDL
-246 RDTLQIL
+246 RDALQTLI
-253 VGSGDGRAVIT
+253 GSGEGRAVIT

-284 EFLSQSE
+284 DFLEQSGE
-291 SHLKRQV
+291 HLKRQV
-298 VLEARILEVALSEGY
+298 VLEARILEVSLNEGY

-320 GLTASWDG
+320 GLSASWDG
-328 NKGIPTVAQPILTAP
+328 GKGIT
-343 GSDPAYKL
+343 G
-351 LNGAGS
+351 GGS
-357 LGTSLVGATN
+357 LLDS
-367 PIFKAIGGG
+367 PIASTPNQIFRALGGG
-376 AGFTITDGNFNVAVN
+376 AGFTISDGNFNVAVS

-413 KAVIKVGTDEYY
+413 KAVIKVGTDEYF
-425 VTNASTTITTTPTGT
+425 VTNASTTTTTSGNSAPIV
-440 DKTPNVEL
+440 TPNVEL

-458 VTPQIDEDG
+458 VTPQIDEQG
-467 KVLLHIH
+467 RVLLHIH

-482 QNKVIDM
+482 QSKTINV
-489 GTTGGKLQLPLAKS
+489 GTTDPLVLPLAKS

-513 ANNGDIIVIGG
+513 ANNGDIVVIGG

-546 GEAFTNRRESTKKV
+546 GEAFTNRRESNRKV
-560 ELVILLKPTVV
+560 ELVIMLKPTVV
-571 EKDTWQNEL
+571 EKDTWQQEL

>member
-8 EFNCKSGRTNYM
+8 EFNCKSGCTYYM

-25 CLISVAVLTAGCTSY
+25 CLISAAVLTAGCTSY

-53 HAMTEQSKAGAL
+53 HAMTEQNKGGAL

-85 ISMPEPRLR
+85 ISMPEARLR

-186 VSTGGVASNDSNSSN
+186 VSTGGVTANDNNGNSNS
-201 NNNFDNAN
+201 FDNAN
-209 GSTNNNTSN
+209 NSTNNNSTSN
-218 RSSNGGS
+218 RSSNGS
-225 GSDGNG
+225 SNSDSNG

-236 DTNSDYWTDL
+236 DTSSDYWTDL
-246 RDTLQIL
+246 RDTLQTLI
-253 VGSGDGRAVIT
+253 GSGDGRAVIT

-271 TVRAYPKELKAVR
+271 TIRAYPKELKAVR
-284 EFLSQSE
+284 EFLNQSE

-298 VLEARILEVALSEGY
+298 VLEARILEVALNEGY

-320 GLTASWDG
+320 GLSASWDG
-328 NKGIPTVAQPILTAP
+328 NKGITGGGSAAPSKLPTTPNQ
-343 GSDPAYKL
+343 
-351 LNGAGS
+351 
-357 LGTSLVGATN
+357 
-367 PIFKAIGGG
+367 IFSALGGG
-376 AGFTITDGNFNVAVN
+376 AGFKISDGNFNVAVN

-413 KAVIKVGTDEYY
+413 KAVIKVGTDEYF
-425 VTNASTTITTTPTGT
+425 VTNASTTITTNSSGVS

-458 VTPQIDEDG
+458 VTPQIDEEG

-482 QNKVIDM
+482 QQKTIDM

>member
-1 MGGARFV
+1 
-8 EFNCKSGRTNYM
+8 M
-20 KKHHL
+20 KKHHF
-25 CLISVAVLTAGCTSY
+25 CLLPLAFAVAACTSY
-40 RHPEPVQA
+40 QHPEPVQA
-48 KDALR
+48 KDALKQ
-53 HAMTEQSKAGAL
+53 AMKEQTPTAPL
-65 TSVPK
+65 TTLPP
-70 SVQSELLQLNRPPQA
+70 SVQSELLQLNRPQQPLA
-85 ISMPEPRLR
+85 VPEKRLR

-124 GQISVELKD
+124 GAISVELKD
-133 VTLTEVLAVVG
+133 VTLQEALATVG

-165 RTETIPVNYLMMSRR
+165 RTETIPVNYLMMARR

-186 VSTGGVASNDSNSSN
+186 VSTGGVTANDNN
-201 NNNFDNAN
+201 NNGNNNFDSS
-209 GSTNNNTSN
+209 GNNNN
-218 RSSNGGS
+218 GNNNLGSSNGDNGNS
-225 GSDGNG
+225 NNSNG

-236 DTNSDYWTDL
+236 DSNNDYWSDL
-246 RDTLQIL
+246 RDALQTLI
-253 VGSGDGRAVIT
+253 GTGEGRAVIT

-284 EFLSQSE
+284 EFLDQSGE
-291 SHLKRQV
+291 HLKRQV
-298 VLEARILEVALSEGY
+298 VLEARILEVALNEGY

-320 GLTASWDG
+320 GLSASWDG
-328 NKGIPTVAQPILTAP
+328 NKGIT
-343 GSDPAYKL
+343 G
-351 LNGAGS
+351 GGS
-357 LGTSLVGATN
+357 LLDS
-367 PIFKAIGGG
+367 PIASTPNQIFRALGGG
-376 AGFTITDGNFNVAVN
+376 AGFTISDGNFNVAVS

-413 KAVIKVGTDEYY
+413 KAVIKVGTDEYF
-425 VTNASTTITTTPTGT
+425 VTNASTTTTTSGNSAPIV
-440 DKTPNVEL
+440 TPNVEL

-458 VTPQIDEDG
+458 VTPQIDEAG
-467 KVLLHIH
+467 RVLLHIH

-482 QNKVIDM
+482 QSKTINV
-489 GTTGGKLQLPLAKS
+489 GTADPLVLPLAKS

-571 EKDTWQNEL
+571 EKDTWQKEL

>member
-8 EFNCKSGRTNYM
+8 EFNCKSGCTYYM

-25 CLISVAVLTAGCTSY
+25 CLISAAVLTAGCTSY

-53 HAMTEQSKAGAL
+53 HAMTEQNKGGAL

-186 VSTGGVASNDSNSSN
+186 VSTGGVTANDNNSSN

-209 GSTNNNTSN
+209 NSSNNSTSN
-218 RSSNGGS
+218 RSSNGNS
-225 GSDGNG
+225 NSDSNG

-246 RDTLQIL
+246 RDTLQTLI
-253 VGSGDGRAVIT
+253 GSGDGRAVIT

-271 TVRAYPKELKAVR
+271 TIRAYPKELKAVR
-284 EFLSQSE
+284 EFLNQSE

-298 VLEARILEVALSEGY
+298 VLEARILEVALNEGY

-320 GLTASWDG
+320 GLSASWDG
-328 NKGIPTVAQPILTAP
+328 NKGITGGGSAAPSQLPTTPNQ
-343 GSDPAYKL
+343 
-351 LNGAGS
+351 
-357 LGTSLVGATN
+357 
-367 PIFKAIGGG
+367 IFSALGGG
-376 AGFTITDGNFNVAVN
+376 AGFKISDGNFNVAVN

-413 KAVIKVGTDEYY
+413 KAVIKVGTDEYF
-425 VTNASTTITTTPTGT
+425 VTNASTTITTNSSGVS

-458 VTPQIDEDG
+458 VTPQIDEEG

-482 QNKVIDM
+482 QQKTIDM
-489 GTTGGKLQLPLAKS
+489 GTSGGTLQLPLAKS

>member
-1 MGGARFV
+1 
-8 EFNCKSGRTNYM
+8 M
-20 KKHHL
+20 KKHRL
-25 CLISVAVLTAGCTSY
+25 CLITVAMMAAGCTTY
-40 RHPEPVQA
+40 QHPEPTQA
-48 KDALR
+48 KDALKQ
-53 HAMTEQSKAGAL
+53 AMNEQQKQAAPLTAL
-65 TSVPK
+65 PK
-70 SVQSELLQLNRPPQA
+70 SVQSELLQLNRPQMPVG
-85 ISMPEPRLR
+85 MPEKRLR
-94 IAAHDVD
+94 IAAHDVE

-124 GQISVELKD
+124 GLVSVELKD
-133 VTLTEVLAVVG
+133 VTLPEVLAVVG

-150 VQRKGNVFHV
+150 VQRKGNVFHI

-186 VSTGGVASNDSNSSN
+186 VSTGGVTANDSNNSSDSSFDSASN
-201 NNNFDNAN
+201 NNS
-209 GSTNNNTSN
+209 GSNSST
-218 RSSNGGS
+218 SSNSS
-225 GSDGNG
+225 GDNNNG

-246 RDTLQIL
+246 RDSLQTLI
-253 VGSGDGRAVIT
+253 GTGDGRAVIT

-271 TVRAYPKELKAVR
+271 TIRAYPKELKAVR
-284 EFLSQSE
+284 EFLTQSE

-298 VLEARILEVALSEGY
+298 VLEARIIEVALNEGY

-320 GLTASWDG
+320 GLSASWDG
-328 NKGIPTVAQPILTAP
+328 NKGITGGKSLANTPLPSTPNQIFTA
-343 GSDPAYKL
+343 L
-351 LNGAGS
+351 
-357 LGTSLVGATN
+357 
-367 PIFKAIGGG
+367 GGG
-376 AGFTITDGNFNVAVN
+376 AGFTISDGNFNVAVN

-425 VTNASTTITTTPTGT
+425 VTNASTTITTTSTGT

-458 VTPQIDEDG
+458 VTPQIDEEG

-489 GTTGGKLQLPLAKS
+489 GTSGGKLQLPLAKS

-560 ELVILLKPTVV
+560 ELVIMLKPTVV

-592 PKG
+592 AKG

>member
-1 MGGARFV
+1 
-8 EFNCKSGRTNYM
+8 M
-20 KKHHL
+20 KTHRL
-25 CLISVAVLTAGCTSY
+25 CLIAVAMMAAGCTTY
-40 RHPEPVQA
+40 RHPEPTQA
-48 KDALR
+48 KDALKQ
-53 HAMTEQSKAGAL
+53 AMSEQQKQAAPL
-65 TSVPK
+65 TTLPE
-70 SVQSELLQLNRPPQA
+70 SVQSELLQLNRPQTPVP
-85 ISMPEPRLR
+85 MPEKRLR
-94 IAAHDVD
+94 IAAHDVE

-110 KGSRYSVAVHPGVA
+110 KGSRYSVAVHPGVS
-124 GQISVELKD
+124 GLVSVELKD
-133 VTLTEVLAVVG
+133 VTLQEVLAVVG

-150 VQRKGNVFHV
+150 VQRKGNVFHI

-186 VSTGGVASNDSNSSN
+186 VSTGGVTSNDNNNSNNNSFDSANSNNTSTSNSS
-201 NNNFDNAN
+201 
-209 GSTNNNTSN
+209 G
-218 RSSNGGS
+218 SNGN
-225 GSDGNG
+225 SDNSNG

-246 RDTLQIL
+246 RTSLEMLI
-253 VGSGDGRAVIT
+253 GTGDGRAVIT

-271 TVRAYPKELKAVR
+271 TIRAYPKELKAVR
-284 EFLSQSE
+284 EFLNQSE

-320 GLTASWDG
+320 GLTASWGG

-343 GSDPAYKL
+343 GSDPAYNL

-357 LGTSLVGATN
+357 LGTSLVGAAN

-413 KAVIKVGTDEYY
+413 KAVIKVGTDEYF
-425 VTNASTTITTTPTGT
+425 VTNASTTITTNSSGVS

-458 VTPQIDEDG
+458 VTPQIDEEG

-489 GTTGGKLQLPLAKS
+489 GTTGGKLELPLARS

-571 EKDTWQNEL
+571 EKETWQNEL
-580 QRSSELLDKWYP
+580 QRSADLLDKWYP

>member
-1 MGGARFV
+1 
-8 EFNCKSGRTNYM
+8 M
-20 KKHHL
+20 KKHPF
-25 CLISVAVLTAGCTSY
+25 CLLPLALAVAGCTTY

-48 KDALR
+48 KDALKQ
-53 HAMTEQSKAGAL
+53 AMSEQSPTAPL
-65 TSVPK
+65 TSLPP
-70 SVQSELLQLNRPPQA
+70 SVQSELLQLNRPQQPMT
-85 ISMPEPRLR
+85 IPEKRMR

-124 GQISVELKD
+124 GVISVELKD
-133 VTLTEVLAVVG
+133 VTLQEALATVG

-165 RTETIPVNYLMMSRR
+165 RTETIPVNYLMMARR

-186 VSTGGVASNDSNSSN
+186 VSTGGVTANDNNNGN
-201 NNNFDNAN
+201 NNNFDSGLNN
-209 GSTNNNTSN
+209 SGNNNSQGNTA
-218 RSSNGGS
+218 S
-225 GSDGNG
+225 GDNNTNSNG

-236 DTNSDYWTDL
+236 DSNNDYWTDL
-246 RDTLQIL
+246 RDALQTLI
-253 VGSGDGRAVIT
+253 GTGEGRAVIT

-284 EFLSQSE
+284 EFLDQSGE
-291 SHLKRQV
+291 HLKRQV
-298 VLEARILEVALSEGY
+298 VLEARILEVSLNEGY

-320 GLTASWDG
+320 GLSASWDG
-328 NKGIPTVAQPILTAP
+328 GKGIT
-343 GSDPAYKL
+343 G
-351 LNGAGS
+351 GGS
-357 LGTSLVGATN
+357 LMDS
-367 PIFKAIGGG
+367 PIASTPNQIFRALGGG
-376 AGFTITDGNFNVAVN
+376 AGFTISDGNFNVAVS

-413 KAVIKVGTDEYY
+413 KAVIKVGTDEYF
-425 VTNASTTITTTPTGT
+425 VTNASTTTTTSGT
-440 DKTPNVEL
+440 SAPIVTPNVEL

-458 VTPQIDEDG
+458 VTPQIDEQG

-482 QNKVIDM
+482 QSKTISV
-489 GTTGGKLQLPLAKS
+489 GTADPLVLPLAKS

-529 KQEIVSKVPLL
+529 RQEIVSKVPLL

-546 GEAFTNRRESTKKV
+546 GEAFTNRRESNRKV

-571 EKDTWQNEL
+571 EKDTWQKEL

>member
-1 MGGARFV
+1 
-8 EFNCKSGRTNYM
+8 M
-20 KKHHL
+20 KKHRL
-25 CLISVAVLTAGCTSY
+25 CLITVAMMAAGCTTY
-40 RHPEPVQA
+40 QHPEPTQA
-48 KDALR
+48 KDALKQ
-53 HAMTEQSKAGAL
+53 AMNEQQKQAAPLTAL
-65 TSVPK
+65 PK
-70 SVQSELLQLNRPPQA
+70 SVQSELLQLNRPQMPVG
-85 ISMPEPRLR
+85 MPEKRLR
-94 IAAHDVD
+94 IAAHDVE

-124 GQISVELKD
+124 GLVSVELKD
-133 VTLTEVLAVVG
+133 VTLPEVLAVVG

-150 VQRKGNVFHV
+150 VQRKGNVFHI
-160 YPAGL
+160 YSAGL

-186 VSTGGVASNDSNSSN
+186 VSTGGVTANDSNNSSDSSFDSASN
-201 NNNFDNAN
+201 NNS
-209 GSTNNNTSN
+209 GSNSSTSN
-218 RSSNGGS
+218 NSSGDNN
-225 GSDGNG
+225 NG

-246 RDTLQIL
+246 RDSLQTLI
-253 VGSGDGRAVIT
+253 GTGDGRAVIT

-271 TVRAYPKELKAVR
+271 TIRAYPKELKAVR
-284 EFLSQSE
+284 EFLTQSE

-298 VLEARILEVALSEGY
+298 VLEARIIEVSLNEGY

-320 GLTASWDG
+320 GLSASWDG
-328 NKGIPTVAQPILTAP
+328 NKGITGGQ
-343 GSDPAYKL
+343 
-351 LNGAGS
+351 S
-357 LGTSLVGATN
+357 LANTQLPSTPN
-367 PIFKAIGGG
+367 QIFSALGGG
-376 AGFTITDGNFNVAVN
+376 AGFKISDGNFNVAVN

-425 VTNASTTITTTPTGT
+425 VTNASTTITTTSTGT

-458 VTPQIDEDG
+458 VTPQIDEEG

-489 GTTGGKLQLPLAKS
+489 GTSGGKLQLPLAKS

-560 ELVILLKPTVV
+560 ELVIMLKPTVV

-592 PKG
+592 AKG

>member
-1 MGGARFV
+1 
-8 EFNCKSGRTNYM
+8 M
-20 KKHHL
+20 KKHHF
-25 CLISVAVLTAGCTSY
+25 CLLPLALAVAACTSY
-40 RHPEPVQA
+40 QHPEPVQA
-48 KDALR
+48 KDALKQ
-53 HAMTEQSKAGAL
+53 AMNEQTPTAPL
-65 TSVPK
+65 TTLPP
-70 SVQSELLQLNRPPQA
+70 SVQSELLQLNRPQQPLA
-85 ISMPEPRLR
+85 VPEKRLR

-124 GQISVELKD
+124 GAISVELKD
-133 VTLTEVLAVVG
+133 VTLQEALATVG

-165 RTETIPVNYLMMSRR
+165 RTETIPVNYLMMARR

-186 VSTGGVASNDSNSSN
+186 VSTGGVTANDN
-201 NNNFDNAN
+201 NNN
-209 GSTNNNTSN
+209 GNNNIDSSGN
-218 RSSNGGS
+218 NNGGNNNLGSSNGDNGNS
-225 GSDGNG
+225 NNSNG

-236 DTNSDYWTDL
+236 DSNNDYWTDL
-246 RDTLQIL
+246 RDALQTLI
-253 VGSGDGRAVIT
+253 GTGEGRAVIT

-284 EFLSQSE
+284 EFLDQSGE
-291 SHLKRQV
+291 HLKRQV
-298 VLEARILEVALSEGY
+298 VLEARILEVSLNEGY

-320 GLTASWDG
+320 GLSASWDG
-328 NKGIPTVAQPILTAP
+328 NKGIT
-343 GSDPAYKL
+343 G
-351 LNGAGS
+351 GGS
-357 LGTSLVGATN
+357 LLDS
-367 PIFKAIGGG
+367 PIASTPNQIFRALGGG
-376 AGFTITDGNFNVAVN
+376 AGFTISDGNFNVAVS

-413 KAVIKVGTDEYY
+413 KAVIKVGTDEYF
-425 VTNASTTITTTPTGT
+425 VTNASTTTTTSGNSAPIV
-440 DKTPNVEL
+440 TPNVEL

-458 VTPQIDEDG
+458 VTPQIDEAG
-467 KVLLHIH
+467 RVLLHIH

-482 QNKVIDM
+482 QNKTINV
-489 GTTGGKLQLPLAKS
+489 GTADPLVLPLAKS
-503 SIRESDTVVQ
+503 AIRESDTVVQ

-571 EKDTWQNEL
+571 EKDTWQQEL

>member
-1 MGGARFV
+1 
-8 EFNCKSGRTNYM
+8 M
-20 KKHHL
+20 KKHRL
-25 CLISVAVLTAGCTSY
+25 CLISVAMMAAGCTTY
-40 RHPEPVQA
+40 QHPEPIQA
-48 KDALR
+48 KDALKQ
-53 HAMTEQSKAGAL
+53 AMNEQQKQAAPLTAL
-65 TSVPK
+65 PK
-70 SVQSELLQLNRPPQA
+70 SVQSELLQLNRPQMPVG
-85 ISMPEPRLR
+85 MPEKRLR
-94 IAAHDVD
+94 IAAHDVE

-124 GQISVELKD
+124 GLVSVELKD
-133 VTLTEVLAVVG
+133 VTLPEVLAVVG

-150 VQRKGNVFHV
+150 VQRKGNVFHI

-186 VSTGGVASNDSNSSN
+186 VSTGGVTANDSNNSSDSSFDSASN
-201 NNNFDNAN
+201 NN
-209 GSTNNNTSN
+209 STNNSSGNN
-218 RSSNGGS
+218 SNGNS
-225 GSDGNG
+225 SNG

-246 RDTLQIL
+246 RDSLQTLI
-253 VGSGDGRAVIT
+253 GTGDGRAVIT

-271 TVRAYPKELKAVR
+271 TIRAYPKELKAVR
-284 EFLSQSE
+284 EFLNQSD

-298 VLEARILEVALSEGY
+298 VLEARIIEVALNEGY

-320 GLTASWDG
+320 GLSASWDG
-328 NKGIPTVAQPILTAP
+328 NKGIT
-343 GSDPAYKL
+343 G
-351 LNGAGS
+351 GGS
-357 LGTSLVGATN
+357 LANTQLPTTPN
-367 PIFKAIGGG
+367 QIFTALGGG
-376 AGFTITDGNFNVAVN
+376 AGFKVSDGNFNVAVN

-413 KAVIKVGTDEYY
+413 KAVIKVGTDEYF
-425 VTNASTTITTTPTGT
+425 VTNASTTTVSTTSGDRT
-440 DKTPNVEL
+440 TPNVEL
-448 TPFFSGIALD
+448 TPFFSGISLD
-458 VTPQIDEDG
+458 VTPQIDEEG

-482 QNKVIDM
+482 QTKTIKVTDSD
-489 GTTGGKLQLPLAKS
+489 TLVLPLAKS

-560 ELVILLKPTVV
+560 ELVIMLKPTVV

-592 PKG
+592 AKG

>member
-1 MGGARFV
+1 
-8 EFNCKSGRTNYM
+8 M
-20 KKHHL
+20 KKHRL
-25 CLISVAVLTAGCTSY
+25 CLITVAMMAAGCTTY
-40 RHPEPVQA
+40 QHPEPTQA
-48 KDALR
+48 KDALKQ
-53 HAMTEQSKAGAL
+53 AMNDQQKQAAPLTAL
-65 TSVPK
+65 PK
-70 SVQSELLQLNRPPQA
+70 SVQSELLQLNRPQMPVG
-85 ISMPEPRLR
+85 MPEKRLR
-94 IAAHDVD
+94 IAAHDVE

-124 GQISVELKD
+124 GLVSVELKD
-133 VTLTEVLAVVG
+133 VTLPEVLAVVG

-150 VQRKGNVFHV
+150 VQRKGNVFHI

-186 VSTGGVASNDSNSSN
+186 VSTGGVTANDSNNDSNGSFDNSSN
-201 NNNFDNAN
+201 NN
-209 GSTNNNTSN
+209 STNNS
-218 RSSNGGS
+218 S
-225 GSDGNG
+225 GSNSSGDSSNG

-246 RDTLQIL
+246 RDSLQTLI
-253 VGSGDGRAVIT
+253 GSGDGRAVIT

-271 TVRAYPKELKAVR
+271 TIRAYPKELKAVR
-284 EFLSQSE
+284 EFLNQSE

-298 VLEARILEVALSEGY
+298 VLEARIIEVALNEGY

-320 GLTASWDG
+320 GLSASWDG
-328 NKGIPTVAQPILTAP
+328 GKGIT
-343 GSDPAYKL
+343 G
-351 LNGAGS
+351 GGS
-357 LGTSLVGATN
+357 LADTQLPTTPN
-367 PIFKAIGGG
+367 QIFSALGGG
-376 AGFTITDGNFNVAVN
+376 AGFKISDGNFNVAVN

-413 KAVIKVGTDEYY
+413 KAVIKVGTDEYF
-425 VTNASTTITTTPTGT
+425 VTNASTTTVTSTGT
-440 DKTPNVEL
+440 AEPIVTPNVEL

-458 VTPQIDEDG
+458 VTPQIDEEG
-467 KVLLHIH
+467 RVLLHIH

-482 QNKVIDM
+482 QKKIINV
-489 GTTGGKLQLPLAKS
+489 GTAKPLELPLAKS

-560 ELVILLKPTVV
+560 ELVIMLKPTVV

-592 PKG
+592 AKG

>member
-8 EFNCKSGRTNYM
+8 EFNCKSGCTYYM

-25 CLISVAVLTAGCTSY
+25 CLISAAVLTAGCTSY

-53 HAMTEQSKAGAL
+53 HAMTEQNKGGAL

-186 VSTGGVASNDSNSSN
+186 VSTGGVTANDNNGNSNS
-201 NNNFDNAN
+201 FDNAN
-209 GSTNNNTSN
+209 GSNNNSTSNSN
-218 RSSNGGS
+218 RSSNGS
-225 GSDGNG
+225 SNSDSNG

-246 RDTLQIL
+246 RDTLQTLI
-253 VGSGDGRAVIT
+253 GSGDGRAVIT

-271 TVRAYPKELKAVR
+271 TIRAYPKELKAVR
-284 EFLSQSE
+284 EFLNQSE

-298 VLEARILEVALSEGY
+298 VLEARILEVALNEGY

-320 GLTASWDG
+320 GLSASWDG
-328 NKGIPTVAQPILTAP
+328 NKGITGGGSAAPSQLPTTPNQ
-343 GSDPAYKL
+343 
-351 LNGAGS
+351 
-357 LGTSLVGATN
+357 
-367 PIFKAIGGG
+367 IFSALGGG
-376 AGFTITDGNFNVAVN
+376 AGFKISDGNFNVAVN

-413 KAVIKVGTDEYY
+413 KAVIKVGTDEYF
-425 VTNASTTITTTPTGT
+425 VTNASTTITTTSTGT

-458 VTPQIDEDG
+458 VTPQIDEEG

-482 QNKVIDM
+482 QQKTIDM
-489 GTTGGKLQLPLAKS
+489 GTSGGTLQLPLAKS

>member
-8 EFNCKSGRTNYM
+8 EFNCKSGCTYYM

-25 CLISVAVLTAGCTSY
+25 CLISAAVLTAGCTSY

-53 HAMTEQSKAGAL
+53 HAMTEQNKGGAL

-85 ISMPEPRLR
+85 ISLPEPRLR

-186 VSTGGVASNDSNSSN
+186 VSTGGVASNDNNSSN
-201 NNNFDNAN
+201 NNNFDNSN
-209 GSTNNNTSN
+209 NTNNSTSN
-218 RSSNGGS
+218 RSSNGS
-225 GSDGNG
+225 SNSDSNG

-246 RDTLQIL
+246 RDTLQTLI
-253 VGSGDGRAVIT
+253 GSGDGRAVIT

-271 TVRAYPKELKAVR
+271 TIRAYPKELKAVR
-284 EFLSQSE
+284 EFLNQSE

-298 VLEARILEVALSEGY
+298 VLEARILEVSLNEGY

-320 GLTASWDG
+320 GLSASWDG
-328 NKGIPTVAQPILTAP
+328 NKGIT
-343 GSDPAYKL
+343 G
-351 LNGAGS
+351 GGS
-357 LGTSLVGATN
+357 LTPSTIANTPN
-367 PIFKAIGGG
+367 QIFSALGGG
-376 AGFTITDGNFNVAVN
+376 AGFKISDGNFNVAVN

-413 KAVIKVGTDEYY
+413 KAVIKVGTDEYF
-425 VTNASTTITTTPTGT
+425 VTNASTTTTTSGT
-440 DKTPNVEL
+440 SAPIVTPNVEL

-458 VTPQIDEDG
+458 VTPQIDEEG

-482 QNKVIDM
+482 QKKTIDV
-489 GTTGGKLQLPLAKS
+489 GTADPLILPLAKS

>member
-1 MGGARFV
+1 
-8 EFNCKSGRTNYM
+8 M
-20 KKHHL
+20 KKHPF
-25 CLISVAVLTAGCTSY
+25 CLLPLALAVAGCTTY

-48 KDALR
+48 KDALKQ
-53 HAMTEQSKAGAL
+53 AMSEQSPTAPL
-65 TSVPK
+65 TSLPP
-70 SVQSELLQLNRPPQA
+70 SVQSELLQLNRPQQPMT
-85 ISMPEPRLR
+85 IPEKRMR

-124 GQISVELKD
+124 GVISVELKD
-133 VTLTEVLAVVG
+133 VTLQEALATVG

-165 RTETIPVNYLMMSRR
+165 RTETIPVNYLMMARR

-186 VSTGGVASNDSNSSN
+186 VSTGGVTANDNNNGN
-201 NNNFDNAN
+201 NNNFDNGLN
-209 GSTNNNTSN
+209 NSGNNNSQGNTA
-218 RSSNGGS
+218 S
-225 GSDGNG
+225 GDNNTNSNG

-236 DTNSDYWTDL
+236 DSNNDYWTDL
-246 RDTLQIL
+246 RDALQTLI
-253 VGSGDGRAVIT
+253 GTGEGRAVIT

-284 EFLSQSE
+284 EFLDQSGE
-291 SHLKRQV
+291 HLKRQV
-298 VLEARILEVALSEGY
+298 VLEARILEVSLNEGY

-320 GLTASWDG
+320 GLSASWDG
-328 NKGIPTVAQPILTAP
+328 GKGIT
-343 GSDPAYKL
+343 G
-351 LNGAGS
+351 GGS
-357 LGTSLVGATN
+357 LLDS
-367 PIFKAIGGG
+367 PIASTPNQIFRALGGG
-376 AGFTITDGNFNVAVN
+376 AGFTISDGNFNVAVS

-413 KAVIKVGTDEYY
+413 KAVIKVGTDEYF
-425 VTNASTTITTTPTGT
+425 VTNASTTTTTSGT
-440 DKTPNVEL
+440 SAPIVTPNVEL

-458 VTPQIDEDG
+458 VTPQIDEQG

-482 QNKVIDM
+482 HSKTISV
-489 GTTGGKLQLPLAKS
+489 GTADPLVLPLAKS

-529 KQEIVSKVPLL
+529 RQEIVSKVPLL

-546 GEAFTNRRESTKKV
+546 GEAFTNRRESNRKV

-571 EKDTWQNEL
+571 EKDTWQKEL